1 MQQAAVSAVSAQAVA
16 AEAAA
21 QAAAPAAQAVL
32 AGERVRLEPLELRH
46 HDGLCEAVRDG
57 SLWEL
62 AVTLVPHPD
71 EMRGFVEDA
80 VEARASGK
88 QIPYATVDAVTGRV
102 IGATRL
108 MMINTAN
115 RRLEIGWTFLAA
127 SRQRSGANTEAKLLM
142 LTHAFETMGMN
153 RVELLTDVRNAK
165 SRAAITRI
173 GAKPEGVLRH
183 HMVMRDG
190 WIRDT
195 AVYGITRPEWPEAKR
210 GLLARLAAHPAGG
223 SGGSGGCEGSQG

>member
-1 MQQAAVSAVSAQAVA
+1 MQQAAVSAVATD
-16 AEAAA
+16 
-21 QAAAPAAQAVL
+21 VL
-32 AGERVRLEPLELRH
+32 AGERVRLEPLEPRH

-71 EMRGFVEDA
+71 DVRGFIEDA
-80 VEARASGK
+80 VEARAAGT
-88 QIPYATVDAVTGRV
+88 QIPYATVDAATGRV
-102 IGATRL
+102 IGSTRL
-108 MMINTAN
+108 MVINTAN

-153 RVELLTDVRNAK
+153 RVELLTDVRNAT

-195 AVYGITRPEWPEAKR
+195 AVYGITRPEWPEVKR
-210 GLLARLAAHPAGG
+210 GLRARLAAHPAGRP
-223 SGGSGGCEGSQG
+223 EA